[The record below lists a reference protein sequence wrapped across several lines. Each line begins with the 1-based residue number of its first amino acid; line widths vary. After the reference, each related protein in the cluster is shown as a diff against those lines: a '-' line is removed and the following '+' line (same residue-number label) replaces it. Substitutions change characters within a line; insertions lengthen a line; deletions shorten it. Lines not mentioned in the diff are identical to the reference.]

1 MLQSTWRSPAEFAI
15 LIPSFRTIG
24 GQGLSKETNPETSN
38 DLSDLVHG
46 HMIRYG
52 TEFCP
57 FFVSRGKGSYVYDQ
71 GGRPILDFTSGQMCS
86 ILGHNHPAI
95 LAAMKESME
104 TVLHLF
110 SAMLS
115 PPVVALCAELSQM
128 LPPALEKTLLLT
140 TGSESNEAALR
151 MAKLHTGGFEVV
163 GFTTSWHGMT
173 AGSASSTYCAG
184 HEGYGPAMPGSMA
197 LPTPNCYHCS
207 IQHCREKC
215 DLTCL
220 EAGFE
225 LLDRQSVGAYAAIIV
240 EPIISSGGIVE
251 LPPGYLER
259 LRTKAVERQMLLILD
274 EAQTALGRT
283 GADFAFEQHAVTLDI
298 LTLSKTLGGGLPLA
312 ATITSSEIEQD
323 CYEKGFLFYTS
334 HVSDP
339 FPACV
344 GLAVLEVV
352 RREALAQ
359 KAAELGSYL
368 RASLESLQR
377 SHECIGDIRGRGL
390 LLGLELVSDRE
401 SREPAEELGARVSK
415 RCLELGLNLNIVRL
429 PGMFGVLRIAPP
441 LTVSTEEID
450 LAIAILDEALTDS
463 MTTKE

>member
-1 MLQSTWRSPAEFAI
+1 MHESKV
-15 LIPSFRTIG
+15 G
-24 GQGLSKETNPETSN
+24 GQKLSEETNPEVSS
-38 DLSDLVHG
+38 DLSELIDRY
-46 HMIRYG
+46 MIRYG
-52 TEFCP
+52 AEFCP

-71 GGRPILDFTSGQMCS
+71 VGRPILDFTSGQMCS

-95 LAAMKESME
+95 LAAMRESME
-104 TVLHLF
+104 TILHLF

-115 PPVVALCAELSQM
+115 PPVVRLCVELGQM
-128 LPPALEKTLLLT
+128 LPPTLNKTLLLT

-163 GFTTSWHGMT
+163 AFTTSWHGMT

-184 HEGYGPAMPGSMA
+184 HKGYGPAMPGSMA
-197 LPTPNCYHCS
+197 LPTPNSYHCP
-207 IQHCREKC
+207 IQHCREEC

-220 EAGFE
+220 EVGFE
-225 LLDRQSVGAYAAIIV
+225 LLDRQSVGAYAAILV
-240 EPIISSGGIVE
+240 EPIVSSGGIVE
-251 LPPGYLER
+251 LPPRYLER
-259 LRTKAVERQMLLILD
+259 LRAKAVERHMLLIVD

-283 GADFAFEQHAVTLDI
+283 GADFAFEHHNVTPDI
-298 LTLSKTLGGGLPLA
+298 LTLSKTLGAGLPLA
-312 ATITSSEIEQD
+312 ATITSHEIEQD
-323 CYEKGFLFYTS
+323 CHEKGFLFYTS

-339 FPACV
+339 LPANV

-352 RREALAQ
+352 RHEALAR

-368 RASLESLQR
+368 RANLESLQR
-377 SHECIGDIRGRGL
+377 SHECIGDVRGRGL

-401 SREPAEELGARVSK
+401 RREPAEELGARVSK
-415 RCLELGLNLNIVRL
+415 RCLELGLNVNIVRL

-450 LAIAILDEALTDS
+450 LAVTILDEALTDS
-463 MTTKE
+463 IAQRE

>member
-1 MLQSTWRSPAEFAI
+1 
-15 LIPSFRTIG
+15 
-24 GQGLSKETNPETSN
+24 
-38 DLSDLVHG
+38 
-46 HMIRYG
+46 
-52 TEFCP
+52 
-57 FFVSRGKGSYVYDQ
+57 
-71 GGRPILDFTSGQMCS
+71 
-86 ILGHNHPAI
+86 
-95 LAAMKESME
+95 ME
-104 TVLHLF
+104 TILHLF

-115 PPVVALCAELSQM
+115 TPVVRLCAELSQM
-128 LPPALEKTLLLT
+128 LPAALEKTLLVT

-151 MAKLHTGGFEVV
+151 MAKLHTGGFEVI

-173 AGSASSTYCAG
+173 GGAASSTYCAG
-184 HEGYGPAMPGSMA
+184 HKGYGPAMPGSMA
-197 LPTPNCYHCS
+197 LATPNAYHCP

-220 EAGFE
+220 EAGFD
-225 LLDRQSVGAYAAIIV
+225 LLDRQSVGAYAAVIV

-259 LRTKAVERQMLLILD
+259 LRTKTNERHMLLIVD

-283 GADFAFEQHAVTLDI
+283 GADFAFEQHNVTPDI

-334 HVSDP
+334 HISDP
-339 FPACV
+339 LPANV
-344 GLAVLEVV
+344 GLAVLEIV
-352 RREALAQ
+352 RREALAR
-359 KAAELGSYL
+359 KAAELGLYL
-368 RASLESLQR
+368 RASLESLQG
-377 SHECIGDIRGRGL
+377 SHECIGDVRGRGL

-401 SREPAEELGARVSK
+401 RREPAEELGARVSK
-415 RCLELGLNLNIVRL
+415 RCLELGLNVNIVRL

-450 LAIAILDEALTDS
+450 QAVAILDEALADS
-463 MTTKE
+463 MTQKK